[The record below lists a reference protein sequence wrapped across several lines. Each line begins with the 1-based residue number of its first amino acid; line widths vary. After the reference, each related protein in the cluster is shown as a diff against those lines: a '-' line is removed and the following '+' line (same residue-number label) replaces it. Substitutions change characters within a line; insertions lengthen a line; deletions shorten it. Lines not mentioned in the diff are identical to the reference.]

1 MPVQVEPAV
10 PELPEVEISRRG
22 LLAHLR
28 GRVATGV
35 VVRNPA
41 LRYPVSIDLAE
52 QIVGRTLN
60 DIGRRGKYLLLD
72 FGTGQLLIHL
82 GMSGS
87 LRVIDPCLPPT
98 KHDHI
103 DIEFGSLVMRLHD
116 PRRFGAVLWLGSNA
130 AEHGLLRGLGVEPL
144 SEAFNEESLYRVTRG
159 RRAAIKLVLMDSHA
173 VVGIGNIYASESL
186 FRAGIRPTRAAQRLT
201 RLQCKHLVE
210 AVRRTLQDALS
221 AGGSSLRDFVASD
234 GSPGHFQRQ
243 HFVYGRAGEPCR
255 YCRAPIRSLRQ
266 GQRSTFFCATCQR

>member
-1 MPVQVEPAV
+1 M

-28 GRVATGV
+28 GRVATCV
-35 VVRNPA
+35 VVRNAA

-52 QIVGRTLN
+52 QIVGRTLI

-72 FGTGQLLIHL
+72 FGNGQLLIHL

-87 LRVIDPCLPPT
+87 LRVVDPSVPPA
-98 KHDHI
+98 KHDHV
-103 DIEFGSLVMRLHD
+103 DIAFGSLAMRFHD
-116 PRRFGAVLWLGSNA
+116 PRRFGAMLWLGRNA
-130 AEHGLLRGLGVEPL
+130 AEHALLRGLGVEPL
-144 SEAFNEESLYRVTRG
+144 SDAFDVDYVYRATRQ

-186 FRAGIRPTRAAQRLT
+186 FRAGIRPTRAAHRLT
-201 RLQCKHLVE
+201 RSQSKRLVE
-210 AVRRTLQDALS
+210 AVRSTLQDALR

-234 GSPGHFQRQ
+234 GSPGHFQQQ

-255 YCRAPIRSLRQ
+255 CCGALIRSLRQ
-266 GQRSTFFCATCQR
+266 GQRSTFYCPTCQR